1 MVIRKWLGY
10 TFYEVEEVAEK
21 LGVSKKTIYTY
32 IKEGTLRAKKSLRTW
47 WIDEEAVT
55 DLIKTKAR

>member
-10 TFYEVEEVAEK
+10 TFYEPEEVAER

-32 IKEGTLRAKKSLRTW
+32 IKAGTLRAKKSLRKW
-47 WIDEEAVT
+47 WIDEDSVT
-55 DLIKTKAR
+55 DLIKNKTR